1 MLMEL
6 GLSIGNMY
14 FKVEREDI
22 GPVSGIG
29 TLYCMISSLFSR
41 LRHYHLICVPAQK
54 HFFFSGLSQSEQAGS
69 GTLPNCPSTERERLG
84 TNFANCENF
93 ERRRS
98 KTVPMQLLKQNQ
110 RVKCKDIIFLA
121 KRALLINVIKRESGI
136 RPFEIWA
143 F

>member
-1 MLMEL
+1 MEL

-54 HFFFSGLSQSEQAGS
+54 HFFSQDFHNLSKQDLERCQTALQLKEKDLEQILQTVKNLKEEEAKLSQCNYSNKIKELNVRIS
-69 GTLPNCPSTERERLG
+69 
-84 TNFANCENF
+84 FF
-93 ERRRS
+93 
-98 KTVPMQLLKQNQ
+98 
-110 RVKCKDIIFLA
+110 FA
-121 KRALLINVIKRESGI
+121 KRALLINAIVPI
-136 RPFEIWA
+136 
-143 F
+143 